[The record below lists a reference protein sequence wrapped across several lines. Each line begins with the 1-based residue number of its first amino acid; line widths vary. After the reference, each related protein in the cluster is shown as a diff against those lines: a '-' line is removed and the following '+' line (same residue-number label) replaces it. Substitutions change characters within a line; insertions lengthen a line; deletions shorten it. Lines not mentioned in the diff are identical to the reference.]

1 MSGTSGQATTTSTA
15 VAKQTT
21 DLKELAAAYGKD
33 KILMF
38 RKLGDKT
45 AAAKLAL
52 QIEHKLKYERESDAT
67 KTKDGVVNSIGGL
80 ETTMEI
86 EAVTTRDPLNKML
99 KDSVVEGFKLEVW
112 EIDLAGERKSGK
124 YPALYMQGSL
134 ASWEVPSNVNDL
146 ETLSTE
152 FNVDGKPQEGYATL
166 TAEQAEEI
174 TYAFQD
180 VTAITN

>member
-1 MSGTSGQATTTSTA
+1 MSGTTA

-52 QIEHKLKYERESDAT
+52 QIEHKIKYERESDAK
-67 KTKDGVVNSIGGL
+67 KTKDGVVNAVGGL
-80 ETTMEI
+80 EVTMEI

-112 EIDLAGERKSGK
+112 EIDLAGEKQSGK

-134 ASWEVPSNVNDL
+134 ATWEVPSNVNDL

-152 FNVDGKPQEGYATL
+152 FKVDGKPQEGYATL

-174 TYAFQD
+174 AYAFQD